1 MKPAIIAKLKS
12 ELTPLFSNREIQT
25 LTSLILEHVAG
36 FSYTEIFAKDD
47 FCFSDEQLTAID
59 QIIARLKAKEPI
71 QYILGETDFLKL
83 RFWVDERALIP
94 RPETEELV
102 SWVIESNEKE
112 QPYIL
117 DIGTGC
123 GCIAITLGQKIKG
136 SRVSAFDISLE
147 ALHLAH
153 KNAEANNVFINFYHI
168 NILKQATWDETFD
181 IIVSNPPYVRQ
192 SEKTAMDAT
201 VLDYEPAIAL
211 FVSDDDPLLF
221 YRHIGLF
228 AQNHLNENGQL
239 FFEINQAFGKETVK
253 LLKSQG
259 FKTVEL
265 RKDLS
270 GHDRFVKASK

>member
-47 FCFSDEQLTAID
+47 FCFSNEQLTAID

-102 SWVIESNEKE
+102 SWVIESNKKE

-136 SRVSAFDISLE
+136 SRVSAFDIALE

-181 IIVSNPPYVRQ
+181 IIVSNPPYVRH
-192 SEKTAMDAT
+192 SEKAAMDAT

-228 AQNHLNENGQL
+228 AQKHLNENGQL

>member
-1 MKPAIIAKLKS
+1 M
-12 ELTPLFSNREIQT
+12 
-25 LTSLILEHVAG
+25 ILEHVAG

-47 FCFSDEQLTAID
+47 FCFSNEQLTAID

-102 SWVIESNEKE
+102 SWIIESNEKE
-112 QPYIL
+112 RPYIL

-136 SRVSAFDISLE
+136 SRVSAFDIALE

-181 IIVSNPPYVRQ
+181 IIVSNPPYVRH
-192 SEKTAMDAT
+192 SEKAAMDAT

-228 AQNHLNENGQL
+228 AQKHLNENGQL